1 MELVLKTKEIK
12 SVSKP
17 RIIEKQTR
25 PEGLLNSNYQKVVA
39 SNYNNITRD
48 SIFGIKQYVKSRQY
62 QEELSVEAVLKV
74 SVFVIT
80 FLLVF

>member
-1 MELVLKTKEIK
+1 MELVLKAKELK

-17 RIIEKQTR
+17 RVIEKQNR
-25 PEGLLNSNYQKVVA
+25 PEGILNSNYQKVVA
-39 SNYNNITRD
+39 SNYNNITTD
-48 SIFGIKQYVKSRQY
+48 SIFGVKQYVKSRLY
-62 QEELSVEAVLKV
+62 QSELSVDALLKV